1 MNICTSCGPASFRKH
16 ALVEA
21 ARARHQGLARAWRAV
36 HQAALGRLDAD
47 VDEALLVRH
56 GQHDRLHQLLDLV
69 VAPAHVVE
77 LIRGLLIHLHR
88 LDTRVVL
95 VGQRL
100 EDEVAVLD

>member
-16 ALVEA
+16 AL
-21 ARARHQGLARAWRAV
+21 
-36 HQAALGRLDAD
+36 
-47 VDEALLVRH
+47 DEALLVRH

-77 LIRGLLIHLHR
+77 LICRLLVHLHR
-88 LDTRVVL
+88 LDARVVL

-100 EDEVAVLD
+100 ED